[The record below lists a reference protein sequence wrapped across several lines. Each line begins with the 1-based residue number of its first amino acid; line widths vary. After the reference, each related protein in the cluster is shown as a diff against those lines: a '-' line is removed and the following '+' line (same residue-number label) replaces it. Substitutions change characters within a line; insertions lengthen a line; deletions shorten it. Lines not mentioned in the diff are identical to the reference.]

1 MAILGIF
8 ELILGFIFRQNA
20 SVGSP
25 EALQREIVKR
35 AV

>member
-25 EALQREIVKR
+25 EPNLKNAL
-35 AV
+35 